1 MGEGRRRRRRD
12 AHETQQGP
20 LLLHRRGRDPPP
32 VAHRLGHARL
42 PRTCFTMPTNVS
54 CTPAPVFALAYDHG
68 QPRSRKNDSTSA
80 GGRARSLSRSALF
93 TTPYVGMSPATERMD
108 RAHSSSAINVSR
120 LVRSATA
127 RIPFAPW

>member
-1 MGEGRRRRRRD
+1 MG
-12 AHETQQGP
+12 
-20 LLLHRRGRDPPP
+20 RGPPP

-80 GGRARSLSRSALF
+80 GGRARPLSGSALF
-93 TTPYVGMSPATERMD
+93 TTPYVGVSPATERMD
-108 RAHSSSAINVSR
+108 RAHSSSALSVSR
-120 LVRSATA
+120 RVRAATA
-127 RIPFAPW
+127 TIPLAPWEYAPFSNSPAVDGPNAHHRV

>member
-12 AHETQQGP
+12 AQGIQRGP
-20 LLLHRRGRDPPP
+20 LWLPRGGRAPPP

-80 GGRARSLSRSALF
+80 GGRARSLSKSAF
-93 TTPYVGMSPATERMD
+93 VTTPDRGVSPATVTLD
-108 RAHSSSAINVSR
+108 PAHLSRAM
-120 LVRSATA
+120 
-127 RIPFAPW
+127 

>member
-1 MGEGRRRRRRD
+1 MGEGRRRGRRD
-12 AHETQQGP
+12 AHEIHHGP
-20 LLLHRRGRDPPP
+20 LLLHRGGGGAPP

-120 LVRSATA
+120 RVRSATA
-127 RIPFAPW
+127 RIPCAPW

>member
-1 MGEGRRRRRRD
+1 IGEGRRRRRRD
-12 AHETQQGP
+12 AHGIQHGP
-20 LLLHRRGRDPPP
+20 LLLHRRGRGPPP

-80 GGRARSLSRSALF
+80 GGGGRAPPRSPLF
-93 TTPYVGMSPATERMD
+93 TPPAGGVSPAP
-108 RAHSSSAINVSR
+108 
-120 LVRSATA
+120 A
-127 RIPFAPW
+127 RVGPHPSPS

>member
-1 MGEGRRRRRRD
+1 MAQAAGGGGRD
-12 AHETQQGP
+12 AQDIEHGP
-20 LLLHRRGRDPPP
+20 LGLPGGAGGAPA

-80 GGRARSLSRSALF
+80 GGRARSPSRSALF
-93 TTPYVGMSPATERMD
+93 TTPSVGMSPR
-108 RAHSSSAINVSR
+108 
-120 LVRSATA
+120 TA
-127 RIPFAPW
+127 RM

>member
-1 MGEGRRRRRRD
+1 MGEAPRGRRRE
-12 AHETQQGP
+12 AHEIQPGP
-20 LLLHRRGRDPPP
+20 LLLHRRGRGPPP

-93 TTPYVGMSPATERMD
+93 TTPYVGMSPATEPM
-108 RAHSSSAINVSR
+108 A
-120 LVRSATA
+120 
-127 RIPFAPW
+127 